1 MAAPVLPRTITATDP
16 ALADGRRRVV
26 MLALRPEI
34 DGGRYP
40 VKRIVGET
48 LEVEADLLADG
59 HDAIAAVLLVRH
71 ESEPSYR
78 ELPLVH
84 AGNDAWRASVPLP
97 QLGRYHYSALAWI
110 DAFASWKRG

>member
-1 MAAPVLPRTITATDP
+1 MAAPLYPREITATDP
-16 ALADGRRRVV
+16 ALADGRGRVV
-26 MLALRPEI
+26 MLALRPEV

-71 ESEPSYR
+71 ESETAYR
-78 ELPLVH
+78 EIPLVH
-84 AGNDAWRASVPLP
+84 AGNDAWRASVPLTE
-97 QLGRYHYSALAWI
+97 L
-110 DAFASWKRG
+110 